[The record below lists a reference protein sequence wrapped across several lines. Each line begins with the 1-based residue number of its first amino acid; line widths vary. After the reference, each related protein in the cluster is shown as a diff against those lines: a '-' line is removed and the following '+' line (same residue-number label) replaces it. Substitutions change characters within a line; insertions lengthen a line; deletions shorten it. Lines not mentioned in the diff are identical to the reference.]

1 MSGGRALRL
10 GATGDDWVPQK
21 EVARCSSVA
30 AFVAAGP
37 SRNTDEESLNPS
49 DGRERA
55 TNSQLDT
62 RHRLLPDFPK
72 KPTLVHTSVEATP
85 SGDAFET
92 PDDLAEKMLNLIVVD
107 GFYV

>member
-1 MSGGRALRL
+1 MAQFGSL
-10 GATGDDWVPQK
+10 
-21 EVARCSSVA
+21 A

-49 DGRERA
+49 DGRERV

-85 SGDAFET
+85 SSDAFET
-92 PDDLAEKMLNLIVVD
+92 PDDLAEEILNLTIVD